1 MLCPVIWVRAVN
13 FLREIKWHKPDQLPF
28 NVAKENLDSPEVQK
42 KTREILCSF
51 ETVFPPGWSG
61 VIPTITCSPAVV
73 SSALRRFASFPS
85 WFETKRCSRVKKFT
99 GLCPD
104 GPLFLRDKTHDKVV
118 ITCFYALK
126 ATVGFFEFKFFSSI
140 NNCSIPANQKPAHA
154 KVKGESYCSSV
165 FHWYLLC
172 WYLAVRY
179 FQLYQSA
186 KIQQNCASEISCICF
201 WLLLRQ

>member
-1 MLCPVIWVRAVN
+1 M
-13 FLREIKWHKPDQLPF
+13 
-28 NVAKENLDSPEVQK
+28 QK

-61 VIPTITCSPAVV
+61 ANPSITSSPAGV

-85 WFETKRCSRVKKFT
+85 WFETKRCSRNLLGFVPMVRCSFGT
-99 GLCPD
+99 RPM
-104 GPLFLRDKTHDKVV
+104 
-118 ITCFYALK
+118 TCFYTLK
-126 ATVGFFEFKFFSSI
+126 ATVGFFEFKFFPSI

-154 KVKGESYCSSV
+154 KVKGESYCSPV
-165 FHWYLLC
+165 FHWYSLC

-186 KIQQNCASEISCICF
+186 KIQQNCASEISCISF
-201 WLLLRQ
+201 WFPLRQ